1 MPSRTVPPFRADHV
15 GSLLR
20 PQRLLDA
27 RARRRLGEIDARQLR
42 AVEDEAIRE
51 AIKMQVDVG
60 LKSIT
65 DGEFRRDS
73 WHIDFLEQ
81 FGNVAVIPS
90 KIKARFQSEQGPVEY
105 QPLTLQVTGKLSRPR
120 PIFVDH
126 FAFVRAT
133 ARDIGGTAVTPK
145 ITIPSPSNM
154 HFRGGRAA
162 IDALAYPE
170 LEAFYADLARVYSEE
185 VRALADAGCRYLQ
198 IDEVYIAYLCDPAL
212 RAEVAALGENPQTLP
227 RTYVAMI
234 NGAVS
239 GRPRD
244 MAVCMHLCRGNNQS
258 GWVAEGG
265 YEPVAEVLFN
275 EADVTGFFLEYDSV
289 RAGDFSPLRFV
300 PKGKV
305 VVLGLVTTKKG
316 ALESKDAIK
325 RRIDE
330 AAKYLP
336 LDQLAL
342 SPQCGFSS
350 TVAGNRLTAEEQAA
364 KLRLVVE
371 VADEVWG

>member
-1 MPSRTVPPFRADHV
+1 MPSRRSPPYRADHV

-20 PQRLLDA
+20 PRKLIDA
-27 RARRRLGEIDARQLR
+27 RAARKRGDITAEQLR
-42 AVEDEAIRE
+42 AAEDEAIRE
-51 AIKMQVDVG
+51 AVKLQEDVG
-60 LKSIT
+60 MQSAT

-81 FGNVAVIPS
+81 FANVAVIPS

-105 QPLTLQVTGKLSRPR
+105 SPPTLQVTGKLGRPH

-126 FAFVRAT
+126 FKFVQRVAQENKK
-133 ARDIGGTAVTPK
+133 VTPK
-145 ITIPSPSNM
+145 MTIPSPSNM

-162 IDALAYPE
+162 IDRQAYPDMAE
-170 LEAFYADLARVYSEE
+170 FYSDLARVYSEE
-185 VRALADAGCRYLQ
+185 VRDLAAAGCRYLQ

-212 RAEVAALGENPQTLP
+212 REQVAALGENPQTLP
-227 RTYVAMI
+227 HTYVAMI
-234 NGAVS
+234 NGAVA
-239 GRPRD
+239 GRPTD
-244 MAVCMHLCRGNNQS
+244 MTVCMHLCRGNNQS
-258 GWVAEGG
+258 GWVASGG

-275 EADVTGFFLEYDSV
+275 EADVSGYFLEYDSE
-289 RAGDFSPLRFV
+289 RAGGFEPLRFV
-300 PKGKV
+300 PKGKT
-305 VVLGLVTTKKG
+305 VVLGLVTSKKG

-330 AAKYLP
+330 ASKYCP

-342 SPQCGFSS
+342 STQCGFSS
-350 TVAGNRLTAEEQAA
+350 TVAGNKLTIDEQSA

-371 VADEVWG
+371 VAREVWGS

>member
-1 MPSRTVPPFRADHV
+1 MPPRTTPPFRADHV

-20 PQRLLDA
+20 PKTLLDA
-27 RARRRLGEIDARQLR
+27 RAARKRGEIGAGQLR

-51 AIKMQVDVG
+51 AVKLQEDVG
-60 LKSIT
+60 LKSAT

-73 WHIDFLEQ
+73 WHIDFLER
-81 FGNVAVIPS
+81 FGNVAVVPS

-105 QPLTLQVTGKLSRPR
+105 SPPTIEVVGKLTRPH

-126 FAFVRAT
+126 FKFVQS
-133 ARDIGGTAVTPK
+133 VTRVMPK
-145 ITIPSPSNM
+145 ITIPSPSTM

-162 IDALAYPE
+162 VDRKAYPDMAE
-170 LEAFYADLARVYSEE
+170 FYADLSRVYNEE
-185 VRALADAGCRYLQ
+185 VRDFAAAGCRYLQ

-212 RAEVAALGENPQTLP
+212 REQAAGLGENPAALP
-227 RTYVAMI
+227 RTYVDMI
-234 NGAVS
+234 NGAAK
-239 GRPRD
+239 GRPSD
-244 MAVCMHLCRGNNQS
+244 MTVCMHLCRGNNSS
-258 GWVAEGG
+258 GWVASGG

-275 EADVTGFFLEYDSV
+275 EADVTGFFLEYDTE
-289 RAGDFSPLRFV
+289 RAGGFEPLRFV

-305 VVLGLVTTKKG
+305 IVLGLVTSKKG

-330 AAKYLP
+330 AAKFVP

-342 SPQCGFSS
+342 STQCGFSS
-350 TVAGNRLTAEEQAA
+350 TVAGNKLTVEEQAA

-371 VADEVWG
+371 VAREVWG

>member
-1 MPSRTVPPFRADHV
+1 V

-27 RARRRLGEIDARQLR
+27 RAQRKRGEIDAAQLR
-42 AVEDEAIRE
+42 AIEDEAIRD

-60 LKSIT
+60 LTSIT

-105 QPLTLQVTGKLSRPR
+105 QPQTLQVIGKLSRPR
-120 PIFVDH
+120 AIFVDH
-126 FAFVRAT
+126 FEFVRA
-133 ARDIGGTAVTPK
+133 AASEMGGTAVTPK

-162 IDALAYPE
+162 IDAVAYPE
-170 LEAFYADLARVYSEE
+170 MDEFYADLARVYSEE

-212 RAEVAALGENPQTLP
+212 RAQVAALGEDPQTLP
-227 RTYVAMI
+227 QTYVAMI
-234 NGAVS
+234 NGAVK

-244 MAVCMHLCRGNNQS
+244 MVVCMHLCRGNNQS
-258 GWVAEGG
+258 GWVADGG

-275 EADVTGFFLEYDSV
+275 ESDVTGFFLEYDSE

-350 TVAGNRLTAEEQAA
+350 TVAGNRLTVDEQAA
-364 KLRLVVE
+364 KLRLVAE
-371 VADEVWG
+371 VARDVWG

>member
-1 MPSRTVPPFRADHV
+1 MTRRNTPPYRADHV

-20 PQRLLDA
+20 PRKLIEA
-27 RARRRLGEIDARQLR
+27 RAARQRGEISAEQLR

-51 AIKMQVDVG
+51 AVNLQEDVG
-60 LKSIT
+60 LQSAT

-73 WHIDFLEQ
+73 WHIDFLRE
-81 FGNVAVIPS
+81 FANVEVIPS

-105 QPLTLQVTGKLSRPR
+105 SPQTLQVTGKLARPH

-126 FAFVRAT
+126 FKFVQSVT
-133 ARDIGGTAVTPK
+133 KVTPK
-145 ITIPSPSNM
+145 LTIPSPSNM

-162 IDALAYPE
+162 IDQRAYPDMAE
-170 LEAFYADLARVYSEE
+170 FYADLARVYSEE
-185 VRALADAGCRYLQ
+185 VRDLAAAGCRYLQ

-212 RAEVAALGENPQTLP
+212 REQVAALGENPQTLP

-234 NGAVS
+234 NGAVA
-239 GRPRD
+239 GRPKD
-244 MAVCMHLCRGNNQS
+244 MTICMHLCRGNNQS
-258 GWVAEGG
+258 GWVASGG

-275 EADVTGFFLEYDSV
+275 EADVTGYFLEYDSE
-289 RAGDFSPLRFV
+289 RAGGFEPLRFV
-300 PKGKV
+300 PKGRRWCW
-305 VVLGLVTTKKG
+305 GLVTSKKG
-316 ALESKDAIK
+316 ALESKDTIK

-330 AAKYLP
+330 AAKFCP

-342 SPQCGFSS
+342 STQCGFSS
-350 TVAGNRLTAEEQAA
+350 TVAGNKLTVEQQAA

-371 VADEVWG
+371 VAREVWG

>member
-1 MPSRTVPPFRADHV
+1 MTRRNTPPYRADHV

-20 PQRLLDA
+20 PRKLIEA
-27 RARRRLGEIDARQLR
+27 RAARQRGEISAEQLR

-51 AIKMQVDVG
+51 AVNLQEDVG
-60 LKSIT
+60 LQSAT

-73 WHIDFLEQ
+73 WHIDFLRE
-81 FGNVAVIPS
+81 FANVEVIPS

-105 QPLTLQVTGKLSRPR
+105 SPQTLQVTGKLSRPH

-126 FAFVRAT
+126 FKFVQSVT
-133 ARDIGGTAVTPK
+133 KVTPK
-145 ITIPSPSNM
+145 LTIPSPSNM

-162 IDALAYPE
+162 IDQRAYPDMAE
-170 LEAFYADLARVYSEE
+170 FYADLARVYSEE
-185 VRALADAGCRYLQ
+185 VHDLAAAGCRYLQ

-212 RAEVAALGENPQTLP
+212 REQVAALGENPQTLP

-234 NGAVS
+234 NGAVA
-239 GRPRD
+239 GRPKD
-244 MAVCMHLCRGNNQS
+244 MTVCMHLCRGNNQS
-258 GWVAEGG
+258 GWVASGG

-275 EADVTGFFLEYDSV
+275 EADVTGYFLEYDSE
-289 RAGDFSPLRFV
+289 RAGGFEPLRFV
-300 PKGKV
+300 PKGKT
-305 VVLGLVTTKKG
+305 VVLGLVTSKKG
-316 ALESKDAIK
+316 ELESKDTIE

-330 AAKYLP
+330 AAKFCP

-342 SPQCGFSS
+342 STQCGFSS
-350 TVAGNRLTAEEQAA
+350 TVAGNKLTVEQQAA

-371 VADEVWG
+371 VAREVWG